1 MISRKPC
8 GEFRTW
14 INRKQIL
21 IIRGEAAP
29 RSTDLAYE
37 LPYDFDPYAR
47 VEDEPPTQA
56 KPTPSPHENKADPLD
71 AATATKP
78 IGTNLNTTPSNDSSG
93 PLAVQRRVIKVNTWD
108 AALNLDAFKK
118 EGEEEV
124 SLEELGRRR
133 HQEWMESRKAD
144 GWDV

>member
-1 MISRKPC
+1 M
-8 GEFRTW
+8 F
-14 INRKQIL
+14 
-21 IIRGEAAP
+21 RGEAAP

-37 LPYDFDPYAR
+37 LPNDFDPYAR
-47 VEDEPPTQA
+47 VEDGPPSQSR
-56 KPTPSPHENKADPLD
+56 PTPSPQENKADPLD

-78 IGTNLNTTPSNDSSG
+78 VGTDISTTLSSD
-93 PLAVQRRVIKVNTWD
+93 PTVQRRVIKINTWD

-144 GWDV
+144 GWAV